1 MNIKFFSVLLILL
14 ISLNTK
20 ADTYNKYLK
29 CWSSDQQFVV
39 LAQWNSTFEM
49 LPLYMKLNYEKY
61 DLTGED
67 YLSVISYQP
76 NGFNFRIYQNDQVGI
91 FMQMAIRTF
100 VSNQSTGIAKGF
112 DLGLTDVTCNLSESV
127 RN

>member
-39 LAQWNSTFEM
+39 LAQWNDLAYIADRRMFD
-49 LPLYMKLNYEKY
+49 LLNY
-61 DLTGED
+61 T
-67 YLSVISYQP
+67 
-76 NGFNFRIYQNDQVGI
+76 
-91 FMQMAIRTF
+91 IRR
-100 VSNQSTGIAKGF
+100 VPRSRWREGRGS
-112 DLGLTDVTCNLSESV
+112 
-127 RN
+127 R